1 MRITSGG
8 ALCIGRTTAYSAGYL
23 LNVEGNIYASAQL
36 ECGTSIQTGA
46 PTNGTAQ
53 QWKLGDARSGGIST
67 DSYIIVSVNGVTY
80 SIPALNGL
88 P

>member
-8 ALCIGRTTAYSAGYL
+8 
-23 LNVEGNIYASAQL
+23 NVEINTG
-36 ECGTSIQTGA
+36 SIQTGA

-53 QWKLGDARSGGIST
+53 PWKLGDARSGSIST
-67 DSYIIVSVNGVTY
+67 DSYIIVSVNGTTY

>member
-8 ALCIGRTTAYSAGYL
+8 
-23 LNVEGNIYASAQL
+23 NVEING
-36 ECGTSIQTGA
+36 GSIQTGA

-53 QWKLGDARSGGIST
+53 PWKLGDARSGGIST

>member
-8 ALCIGRTTAYSAGYL
+8 A
-23 LNVEGNIYASAQL
+23 VE
-36 ECGTSIQTGA
+36 IQQTIKTGA

-53 QWKLGDARSGGIST
+53 PWKLGNAVSGAIST
-67 DSYIIVSVNGVTY
+67 DSYIIVSVNGTTY